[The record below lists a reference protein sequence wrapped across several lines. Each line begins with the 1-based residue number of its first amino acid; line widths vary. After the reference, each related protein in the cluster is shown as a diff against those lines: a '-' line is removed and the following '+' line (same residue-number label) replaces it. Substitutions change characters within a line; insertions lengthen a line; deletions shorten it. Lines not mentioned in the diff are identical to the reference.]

1 MTVSPMSAW
10 PPREAARR
18 AGPAAS
24 RHWRGRPGSAQ
35 RPAHL
40 VRVGVGLVTARVWGR
55 VMVRMR
61 VRARVRAR
69 ARARARARVT
79 GDGARVV
86 RLGREPQRADQADPA
101 GEVPG

>member
-1 MTVSPMSAW
+1 
-10 PPREAARR
+10 
-18 AGPAAS
+18 
-24 RHWRGRPGSAQ
+24 
-35 RPAHL
+35 
-40 VRVGVGLVTARVWGR
+40 
-55 VMVRMR
+55 MVRMR
-61 VRARVRAR
+61 ARARVRAR